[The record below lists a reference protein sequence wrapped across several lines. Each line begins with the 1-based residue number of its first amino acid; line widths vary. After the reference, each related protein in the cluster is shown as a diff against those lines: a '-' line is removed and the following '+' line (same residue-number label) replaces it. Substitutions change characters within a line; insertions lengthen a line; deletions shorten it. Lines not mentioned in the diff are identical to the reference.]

1 MLKLKRSNYIIIS
14 LCILITLISFILSF
28 VFNED
33 SLGSAYLDYKFHEE
47 LFFKFGDDFNKTI
60 LEYGNENKARN
71 SPIFYIIISQLLNL
85 GFEVKYLKYLNGIFV
100 IGIMFFFLKSLELT
114 YPNIRIDTKILFL
127 CALILSPTIRSL
139 TIHPYPLL
147 WAINFFIISIYF
159 YLKFLKVEKKKIK
172 FINASLSIINLSIAS
187 YFTPNFAVFILFY
200 FIKFLG
206 EFRFGLKT
214 LILSLFTFLISL
226 PALTFLIWKDFYF
239 FQNSGYDI
247 TSFEK
252 LNIANKLIIISSIIF
267 LFILPAIKFMKKDI
281 KSFYSFSFEFLL
293 IVFVFFICIYF
304 FDFKNGAGGGI
315 FFQISNLIFGNNYFL
330 FLIFLITLFVFYLF
344 KIFNLENII
353 IFSILIL
360 YNLQYTIYYK
370 YFDPI
375 LFFIILFFVKFNKNI
390 YDINYLG
397 KRYYI
402 FYLIFLIVNLC
413 KNQLK
418 IILI

>member
-14 LCILITLISFILSF
+14 FCILITLISFILSF

-71 SPIFYIIISQLLNL
+71 SPIFYIIVSQLLNL
-85 GFEVKYLKYLNGIFV
+85 GFEIKYLKYLNVIFV
-100 IGIMFFFLKSLELT
+100 IGIMFFFLKSLEVN
-114 YPNIRIDTKILFL
+114 YQNIRIDTKILFL

-159 YLKFLKVEKKKIK
+159 YLKFLKPKKKIIK
-172 FINASLSIINLSIAS
+172 FINAFLSIINLSIAS

-200 FIKFLG
+200 FIKFFS
-206 EFRFGLKT
+206 EFRFSLRM
-214 LILSLFTFLISL
+214 LILSLFTFLMSL

-267 LFILPAIKFMKKDI
+267 LFILPAIKFIKKDV
-281 KSFYSFSFEFLL
+281 KSFYPLSFEFLL
-293 IVFVFFICIYF
+293 IVFVFFISIHF
-304 FDFKNGAGGGI
+304 FDFKSGAGGGV
-315 FFQISNLIFGNNYFL
+315 FFQLSNLIFGNNYFL
-330 FLIFLITLFVFYLF
+330 FLIFFITLFIFYLS
-344 KIFNLENII
+344 KIYNFDNII
-353 IFSILIL
+353 IFLILIL

-375 LFFIILFFVKFNKNI
+375 LLFILLFFVKFNKNI
-390 YDINYLG
+390 YDINCLG

-402 FYLIFLIVNLC
+402 FYLIFLIVNLY

>member
-1 MLKLKRSNYIIIS
+1 MLKLKISNYIII
-14 LCILITLISFILSF
+14 LFCILITLISFILSF
-28 VFNED
+28 IFNED

-71 SPIFYIIISQLLNL
+71 SPIFYIIVSQLLNL
-85 GFEVKYLKYLNGIFV
+85 GFEVKYLKYLNVIFV

-159 YLKFLKVEKKKIK
+159 YLKFLNSEKKKIK
-172 FINASLSIINLSIAS
+172 LINAFLSIINLSIAS

-206 EFRFGLKT
+206 EFRFGLKM
-214 LILSLFTFLISL
+214 LILSLFTILMSL
-226 PALTFLIWKDFYF
+226 PALAFLIWKDFYF

-267 LFILPAIKFMKKDI
+267 LFILPAIKFIKKDI
-281 KSFYSFSFEFLL
+281 KSYYSLSFEFLF
-293 IVFVFFICIYF
+293 IIFVFFLSIYF

-330 FLIFLITLFVFYLF
+330 FLIFLITLFIFYIF
-344 KIFNLENII
+344 KIFNSENIT
-353 IFSILIL
+353 IFLILIL

-390 YDINYLG
+390 YDINNLG